1 MRDYERRGLLVPGT
15 RKHTHRGAAME
26 GAELRRPGHAK
37 TMRDYERRIRQT
49 KDNMVHGREIRGP
62 FLSPDEYAS
71 GYAYDHA
78 WAELEDRKI
87 QARRALW
94 CGVSVARAAL
104 EHLKAQGAI
113 TFEDAEAIGEVLNL
127 CALYTAAGAEVERDQ
142 RTRMLR
148 LANNVQGKHA
158 NAVHDLAWTVMQ
170 LATYCNDEWKPAQQ
184 RDSVRHNTQALP
196 RVLSVG
202 RSLKEG
208 QSDAIRVLRAAAS
221 GDLPEP
227 PPARQRSKASL
238 RTKANDVRA
247 PRVEVELAQTRSLAR
262 TGPERVLDEARRK
275 NASPFRVTWALL
287 CAVVAGREVFLRRA
301 SSSTRSG
308 PVRASDRVCASSTST
323 LGARTSL
330 AFVRSDALL
339 RWRAGGGSGRSPLAA
354 ARRTR
359 IASDCPSLSER
370 PTDSTLGSA
379 WVL

>member
-1 MRDYERRGLLVPGT
+1 MARQNPDRRPESPVLARTVNALLRDGRFPNTPEGRSRAFAVATASMQRRGLLVPGT

-238 RTKANDVRA
+238 RTKANDVRG
-247 PRVEVELAQTRSLAR
+247 PR
-262 TGPERVLDEARRK
+262 G
-275 NASPFRVTWALL
+275 ASS
-287 CAVVAGREVFLRRA
+287 AGSRRA
-301 SSSTRSG
+301 GWGRRETGSWSSSA
-308 PVRASDRVCASSTST
+308 V
-323 LGARTSL
+323 AR
-330 AFVRSDALL
+330 
-339 RWRAGGGSGRSPLAA
+339 
-354 ARRTR
+354 
-359 IASDCPSLSER
+359 SER
-370 PTDSTLGSA
+370 RRRA
-379 WVL
+379 